1 MTGTAVILSAVA
13 EFALFKLFFGQ
24 SRVEEFIIKIMKI
37 TEIDIFNI
45 PVIQADRSSV
55 G

>member
-1 MTGTAVILSAVA
+1 MTDIAVILAAVA

-24 SRVEEFIIKIMKI
+24 SRVLVFIINIMKI